1 MRRKD
6 EEESKK
12 QSRSLPASK
21 GSVSFA
27 GGGAKKGSIEKTRAQ
42 IQQKGAALEAQ
53 HQGAKPNGIP
63 PVARSTAANWVQ
75 PKPAQPEPK
84 SETKALADARG
95 AAASPEAQA

>member
-6 EEESKK
+6 EAESKK

-63 PVARSTAANWVQ
+63 PVARSTAANWAQ
-75 PKPAQPEPK
+75 PK
-84 SETKALADARG
+84 
-95 AAASPEAQA
+95 

>member
-63 PVARSTAANWVQ
+63 PVARSTAANW
-75 PKPAQPEPK
+75 AQPK
-84 SETKALADARG
+84 SEPKALADARG
-95 AAASPEAQA
+95 AAATPAAQA

>member
-27 GGGAKKGSIEKTRAQ
+27 GGGAKKGSIEKTR
-42 IQQKGAALEAQ
+42 
-53 HQGAKPNGIP
+53 
-63 PVARSTAANWVQ
+63 TD
-75 PKPAQPEPK
+75 PAEGGG
-84 SETKALADARG
+84 ARG
-95 AAASPEAQA
+95 AAPGRKAKRNPARG